1 MTTFT
6 TVMLTVYVVNIDMFQ
21 LNGNTD
27 IFVCLN
33 LGDNTTLLLYENISG
48 EKNISNINIDCRY
61 YVIIWKNPHWGF
73 PPSKKISC
81 YCKQGS
87 VVHGFNI

>member
-1 MTTFT
+1 
-6 TVMLTVYVVNIDMFQ
+6 MFQ

-48 EKNISNINIDCRY
+48 VKNISNINIDCRY
-61 YVIIWKNPHWGF
+61 YVIIWTNPHWGF
-73 PPSKKISC
+73 QPSKKHAAD
-81 YCKQGS
+81 KLLL
-87 VVHGFNI
+87 